1 MQPLWYR
8 LVNRTQID
16 ATPRRG
22 PMRRKR
28 MVDSSQQSTPFVIE
42 ARHAAVRF
50 ATACRQW
57 DPGDAG
63 SSGDHALAGAC
74 SPAEGDITRH

>member
-1 MQPLWYR
+1 
-8 LVNRTQID
+8 
-16 ATPRRG
+16 
-22 PMRRKR
+22 